1 MTKLLT
7 LSLLLLLTAPRY
19 ATPAA
24 AKATA
29 LAAPAEQYCIVNA
42 VGQADGRATI
52 RLMVGNRYISG
63 QLMEATQVN
72 NCFYEVDALNYL
84 ASCGWQVFSIVPYQF
99 EQGPG
104 TRYFLR
110 RLAQ

>member
-7 LSLLLLLTAPRY
+7 LSLLLVLATPRY
-19 ATPAA
+19 ATPVA

-29 LAAPAEQYCIVNA
+29 LAVPAEQYCIVNA
-42 VGQADGRATI
+42 VGQANGRAAI
-52 RLMVGNRYISG
+52 KLVVGNRYISG
-63 QLMEATQVN
+63 QGMDAAQVD
-72 NCFYEVDALNYL
+72 NCSYEVDALNYL
-84 ASCGWQVFSIVPYQF
+84 ASSGWQVFSVMPYQF

>member
-1 MTKLLT
+1 MPKLLT
-7 LSLLLLLTAPRY
+7 LSLLFLLATPRY

-29 LAAPAEQYCIVNA
+29 LAASPEQYCIVNA
-42 VGQADGRATI
+42 VGQADGKAVI
-52 RLMVGNRYISG
+52 KLVVGNRYISG
-63 QLMEATQVN
+63 QLMEAAQVN
-72 NCFYEVDALNYL
+72 SCSYEVDALNYL
-84 ASCGWQVFSIVPYQF
+84 ATCGWQVISIVPYQF

>member
-1 MTKLLT
+1 MPNLLT
-7 LSLLLLLTAPRY
+7 LSLLLLLATPRY
-19 ATPAA
+19 GTPAA

-42 VGQADGRATI
+42 VGQADGRAVI
-52 RLMVGNRYISG
+52 KLVVGQRYISG
-63 QLMEATQVN
+63 QSMDAAQVD
-72 NCFYEVDALNYL
+72 NCSYEVDALNYL
-84 ASCGWQVFSIVPYQF
+84 ASSGWQVFSVVPYQF